1 MKKILILLCALLLLA
16 PAALAADLPLVV
28 DDAGL
33 LSQSEFTELT
43 AEAERI
49 SAAYGMDAV
58 ILTVD
63 SIGVKAP
70 RDYAADFYDYQGY
83 GQGDDHSGVMLLLA
97 MGSRDWYILTTGGAI
112 QTFTDY
118 GIEKIGDD
126 IVHFL
131 SDAQYG
137 EGFARF
143 LRDAEIFMKQ
153 DATGDPYD
161 VNNHVQLKTV
171 SERALK
177 VLPWLLG
184 ASALVAVA
192 GLLILA
198 RGMNTARPQHDANR
212 YVREGSM
219 EITRAG
225 DYFLY
230 HTQTRVKIEKNES
243 KGGGSSTFSGSSG
256 TSHGGGGGKF

>member
-1 MKKILILLCALLLLA
+1 VKKLLIVLCLFLLIA
-16 PAALAADLPLVV
+16 PGALAADLPLVV

-33 LSQSEFTELT
+33 LSGSELTELT

-49 SAAYGMDAV
+49 SAEYGMDAV

-63 SIGVKAP
+63 SIGIKAP
-70 RDYAADFYDYQGY
+70 RDYAADYYDSMGY
-83 GQGDDHSGVMLLLA
+83 GQGGDHSGVMFLLA

-126 IVHFL
+126 IVHDL
-131 SDAQYG
+131 SDAKYG
-137 EGFARF
+137 AGFARF

-153 DATGDPYD
+153 DAAGDPYD
-161 VNNHVQLKTV
+161 VDNHVQFKSL
-171 SERALK
+171 SERALGA
-177 VLPWLLG
+177 LPWLLG
-184 ASALVAVA
+184 ASLLVALV
-192 GLLILA
+192 GLLILG

-212 YVREGSM
+212 YEREGSM
-219 EITRAG
+219 KITRAG

-230 HTQTRVKIEKNES
+230 HTQTRVKIERNES